1 MFRKKWLMAILF
13 IATLVISLIV
23 GNLRTDYVTA
33 QDNAGKKLVMVT
45 SADYPPY
52 QFRKT
57 DGGNSEIVGFDIDI
71 AKYIAQKLGYK
82 LEIRD
87 VDFSGIIPALQSGRA
102 NFAMSGMTPTAERK
116 KNVAFSDLYYEAKN
130 TIVSQKTSDL
140 KNPADLAGK
149 KVGVELGT
157 TQEKTAKS
165 LKDVQVVALN
175 RPGSIIQEL
184 KSKRLDAAILEDTV
198 AKGYVAN
205 NPELIYEPIPT
216 TSEEA
221 GSAIAFP
228 KNSPLVNSFNQ
239 VLREMKQNGELQKL
253 ITKWFG
259 NNGEKLSTYQANN
272 DVATAAT
279 PSKIAV
285 AQNTPNAPNTG
296 RKLIMVTSADYP
308 PYEFRKTGGGA
319 GGEIIGF
326 DVDIAKYITRELGYE
341 LEIRDTDFSGIIPAL
356 QSGRANFAMAGMTP
370 TPERLKNVDFSDIY
384 YEAKNTIVSKKGSN
398 LTTIA
403 SLAGKK
409 VGVQLGST
417 QEKFAKEKIKGAKI
431 VALNKTGDLIQEIKS
446 NRINAAIIEDA
457 IAKGFIANNPDLEFT
472 TIPNSSEAAGSAIA
486 FPKGSPLVQPFNKVL
501 QQMKQNGEIDALVK
515 KWFENQGGNQA
526 AEEEKKPS
534 SFETAWGS
542 IPFIAQGIVV
552 TLQFTLISAFFGFLW
567 GIVLALFKISTI
579 KPLNLFAKGYTSVF
593 RGTPL
598 LLQIALVYYATPQL
612 TGYDIPALLAGVITF
627 TLNSGAYISETI
639 RGGILAVDKGQR
651 EAALSLGVPYQPMMK
666 DIILPQAVKNILPS
680 LVNESIALLKDSSLV
695 STIGVVDVLRR
706 AQIVG
711 AEKYIYFEPL
721 LVAGLIYYILVML
734 LTWGGSKLER
744 RLQRSA

>member
-23 GNLRTDYVTA
+23 GNLRNDYVTA
-33 QDNAGKKLVMVT
+33 QDASKKLVMVT

-52 QFRKT
+52 QFRQT
-57 DGGNSEIVGFDIDI
+57 DSGNSEIVGFDIDI
-71 AKYIAQKLGYK
+71 AKYIAQKLGYE

-102 NFAMSGMTPTAERK
+102 DFAMSGMTPTAERK
-116 KNVAFSDLYYEAKN
+116 KNVGFSDLYYEAKN

-140 KNPADLAGK
+140 KTPADLAGK

-165 LKDVQVVALN
+165 LKNVQVVALN

-184 KSKRLDAAILEDTV
+184 KSKRLDAAILENTV
-198 AKGYVAN
+198 AQGYVDN

-221 GSAIAFP
+221 GAAIAFP

-239 VLREMKQNGELQKL
+239 VLREMKQTGELQKL
-253 ITKWFG
+253 VTKWFG
-259 NNGEKLSTYQANN
+259 SDGIQQVSNQTNNEVANAATANN
-272 DVATAAT
+272 IT
-279 PSKIAV
+279 V
-285 AQNTPNAPNTG
+285 AQNSG
-296 RKLIMVTSADYP
+296 RKLTMVTSADYP

-319 GGEIIGF
+319 GGEIVGF
-326 DVDIAKYITRELGYE
+326 DVDIAKYITKELGYE
-341 LEIRDTDFSGIIPAL
+341 LEIKDTDFSGIIPAL
-356 QSGRANFAMAGMTP
+356 QSGRADFAMAGMTP
-370 TPERLKNVDFSDIY
+370 TPERQKNVNFSNIY
-384 YEAKNTIVSKKGSN
+384 YEAKNTIVTKKGAS
-398 LTTIA
+398 LTTLEGL
-403 SLAGKK
+403 SGKR

-417 QEKFAKEKIKGAKI
+417 QEKFAKEKVKGAKI
-431 VALNKTGDLIQEIKS
+431 VALNRTGDLIQEIKA
-446 NRINAAIIEDA
+446 NRIDAAIIEDT
-457 IAKGFIANNPDLEFT
+457 IAKGFVANNPSLEFN
-472 TIPNSSEAAGSAIA
+472 TIPSSAEEAGSAIA
-486 FPKGSPLVQPFNKVL
+486 FPKGSPLVQPFNNIL
-501 QQMKQNGEIDALVK
+501 QRMKQTGEIDALVK

-526 AEEEKKPS
+526 AEAAKAPS
-534 SFETAWGS
+534 SLETAWAS
-542 IPFIAQGIVV
+542 IPFIAQGILV

-579 KPLNLFAKGYTSVF
+579 KPLNWFAKVYTSVF

-612 TGYDIPALLAGVITF
+612 TGYNIPALLAGVITF

-721 LVAGLIYYILVML
+721 LVAGLIYYVLVML